1 MSWTKRCAISSRS
14 PLSAFLDAAR
24 REGLGE
30 RLVHCPPGATTT
42 VSAAPHPA
50 P

>member
-1 MSWTKRCAISSRS
+1 MMKS
-14 PLSAFLDAAR
+14 PLSAFLDAAH

-30 RLVHCPPGATTT
+30 RLVHCSPGGTT
-42 VSAAPHPA
+42 VLAAAPRPA